1 MSYKP
6 CDAAHLLSKKA
17 KLKEEKG
24 ETIVRPNPEMSGFSF
39 FLLCFSESH
48 VGSTVSAEVEFHI
61 KNIGVYEVSQDR
73 CPGVSLHLSFA
84 CHRFLVARFLF
95 PPPPVLFHWVW
106 PSATKSGRP
115 YGDTFALL
123 SCRTPLPW
131 GSAQRGSAVCVGGGG
146 VRHYIVTWQHHVAV
160 IT

>member
-95 PPPPVLFHWVW
+95 PPPRFVSLGLAERDEVG
-106 PSATKSGRP
+106 T
-115 YGDTFALL
+115 ALW
-123 SCRTPLPW
+123 RH
-131 GSAQRGSAVCVGGGG
+131 VC
-146 VRHYIVTWQHHVAV
+146 IVVV
-160 IT
+160 